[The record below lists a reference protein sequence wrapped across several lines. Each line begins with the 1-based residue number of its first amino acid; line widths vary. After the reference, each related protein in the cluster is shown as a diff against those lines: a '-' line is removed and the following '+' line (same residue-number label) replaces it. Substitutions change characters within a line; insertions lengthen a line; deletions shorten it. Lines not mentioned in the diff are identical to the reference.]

1 MRPMIIALLAC
12 VLASTAAA
20 DETDECKD
28 ARRAA
33 NYTSNLCSA
42 SVSSCSDS
50 CAPARDAAIG
60 RCDSAL
66 SSERGWCE
74 ANDPTFLSAC
84 YSQAG
89 SNHRSCMSRARAIS
103 TCGTDECTS
112 KDQICARVA
121 IDNAKATVACAPK

>member
-1 MRPMIIALLAC
+1 MRPKIIALLAC
-12 VLASTAAA
+12 ALAGTAYG
-20 DETDECKD
+20 DQCDD

-33 NYTSNLCSA
+33 NFIANNCAA
-42 SVSSCSDS
+42 STASCNAS
-50 CAPARDAAIG
+50 CEPARTAAVSG
-60 RCDSAL
+60 CDSTL

-89 SNHRSCMSRARAIS
+89 SNHRSCMSRARTIS

-121 IDNAKATVACAPK
+121 VDNAKATVACAPK